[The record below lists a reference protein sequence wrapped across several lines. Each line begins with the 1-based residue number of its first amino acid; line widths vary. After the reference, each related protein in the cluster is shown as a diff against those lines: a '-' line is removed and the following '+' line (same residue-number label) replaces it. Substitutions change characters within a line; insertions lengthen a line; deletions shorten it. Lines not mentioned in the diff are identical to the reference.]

1 MITSLSRSPTDI
13 DSSWHV
19 FLSSFLRTC
28 WDSSS
33 SSMNVKE
40 FFIVV

>member
-1 MITSLSRSPTDI
+1 MIPSLSRSPTDI

-19 FLSSFLRTC
+19 FLSSFLRMC